1 MFRPIEPTAPR
12 IPALALLALACCWPH
27 FAVPAAAAPFGV
39 PDEVAEELVA
49 DLEERYEVITLS
61 RGYALR
67 PLASSEI
74 ELIEIE
80 EGRVLVDGEPRD
92 LEGLRELLGD
102 DAEIVFALSGAAEDL
117 AGPAELRRR
126 LAEQQRAAARQL
138 EESIRA
144 QVEELQRLDRDRVDE
159 LGDVLE
165 RGRRRSRQRV
175 HAEARVAVGS
185 SLTIKEDESA
195 RDVVVV
201 LGPLDV
207 RGEVRGDTV
216 VVLGSV
222 EITGELGGA
231 LTVVGGNVSLGPDAV
246 VDGEVT
252 CVGGTIH
259 RSPEA
264 RVGGEITEV
273 SFAPFSFD
281 FPGIDFE
288 AWSPF
293 RGWAYDRRGLRW
305 LEFLGTVG
313 NTVILAVLTLL
324 AVLIAR
330 RRVASVADR
339 ARLEPWKAGLIGFV
353 VEVLVLPV
361 LALVSLLLVISIVG
375 IPILFVLWPLSI
387 LLLVALF
394 VLGYAGVAVALGQ
407 STVRGRLDP
416 RQASPFVLVLVG
428 LLLVQVWSV
437 FGHGLAVA
445 GGFVRAAGLLL
456 IALGFLLKYLVWTVG
471 LGAVMLDRFSPLPAP
486 AAPPILPDLPDEE
499 TDGDTGLQHEGGQSW
514 R

>member
-1 MFRPIEPTAPR
+1 
-12 IPALALLALACCWPH
+12 
-27 FAVPAAAAPFGV
+27 
-39 PDEVAEELVA
+39 
-49 DLEERYEVITLS
+49 
-61 RGYALR
+61 
-67 PLASSEI
+67 
-74 ELIEIE
+74 
-80 EGRVLVDGEPRD
+80 
-92 LEGLRELLGD
+92 
-102 DAEIVFALSGAAEDL
+102 
-117 AGPAELRRR
+117 
-126 LAEQQRAAARQL
+126 
-138 EESIRA
+138 
-144 QVEELQRLDRDRVDE
+144 
-159 LGDVLE
+159 
-165 RGRRRSRQRV
+165 
-175 HAEARVAVGS
+175 
-185 SLTIKEDESA
+185 
-195 RDVVVV
+195 
-201 LGPLDV
+201 V